1 MEEKTKSY
9 RDLEIFQMAF
19 AFTLNFNTTFLK
31 CVGHCYS
38 IPYKANNPN
47 NTLNP
52 NNLQPLQLLK
62 PLQPL

>member
-47 NTLNP
+47 N
-52 NNLQPLQLLK
+52 LQPLQLLK